1 MRKDTV
7 PNKVDHLFRAQLFHD
22 RKQRED
28 RLNRTPAGRASL
40 PVTDFL
46 RPIIADADSGHG
58 GITAIMKLVRNLC
71 NLILKAKMFVERGAA
86 GIHLEDQSSGAK
98 KCGHMAG
105 KVLVPM
111 SEHINRLVAVRL
123 QFDIMGVENC
133 IVART
138 DAEVSM
144 LEFNHLGG

>member
-1 MRKDTV
+1 
-7 PNKVDHLFRAQLFHD
+7 
-22 RKQRED
+22 
-28 RLNRTPAGRASL
+28 
-40 PVTDFL
+40 
-46 RPIIADADSGHG
+46 
-58 GITAIMKLVRNLC
+58 
-71 NLILKAKMFVERGAA
+71 MFVEKGAA
-86 GIHLEDQSSGAK
+86 GVHLEDQSSGAK

-138 DAEVSM
+138 DAEV
-144 LEFNHLGG
+144 NG